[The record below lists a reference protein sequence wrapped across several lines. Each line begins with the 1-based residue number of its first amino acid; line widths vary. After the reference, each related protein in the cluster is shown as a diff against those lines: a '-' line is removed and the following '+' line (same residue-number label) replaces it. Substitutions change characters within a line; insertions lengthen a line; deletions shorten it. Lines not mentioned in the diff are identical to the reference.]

1 MRLRS
6 SSSIGLEEGAMESGG
21 DHTGD
26 SFTHLSSIFMGLLD
40 PRAGLLML
48 GALKVYQLKN
58 AL

>member
-1 MRLRS
+1 
-6 SSSIGLEEGAMESGG
+6 MESGG

-40 PRAGLLML
+40 PRAELLML
-48 GALKVYQLKN
+48 GALKVYHLKN